1 MESWELR
8 AFCEKRAINKW
19 NSTFIFPEYVVQYV
33 GNSVW
38 KKLNAFFWKT
48 NPHFGKC
55 RLVGKKRNVLV
66 AKKYQ
71 VIDDYVSCVDYH
83 ESELVVHLLQ
93 LYYDSMDI
101 NFEREFLVGLTE
113 ITNYFMPKVSVELQD
128 MLHYIEAYATID
140 NFDFRIDN
148 VLYDPDTNHYILWD
162 VINK

>member
-1 MESWELR
+1 MEPWKLKI
-8 AFCEKRAINKW
+8 FCEKRAINKW

-55 RLVGKKRNVLV
+55 R
-66 AKKYQ
+66 
-71 VIDDYVSCVDYH
+71 
-83 ESELVVHLLQ
+83 
-93 LYYDSMDI
+93 
-101 NFEREFLVGLTE
+101 LVGLTE